1 MAIVSKG
8 DLRRFAT
15 PTPTHTV
22 TANGATTVN
31 VSHPQIT
38 AGSFV
43 DFELLTVGGTPAGKP
58 YLFTK
63 TPGTGFGFRAAAGD
77 TSQYIYRVT

>member
-8 DLRRFAT
+8 DLRRFAA
-15 PTPTHTV
+15 PTATHTV
-22 TANGATTVN
+22 TATGATTVN
-31 VSHPQIT
+31 VAYPSIT

-43 DFELLTVGGTPAGKP
+43 DFSLLTVGGTIAGAP

-63 TPGTGFGFRAAAGD
+63 TPGVGFGFRAGASD
-77 TSQYIYRVT
+77 TSQYIFRVT